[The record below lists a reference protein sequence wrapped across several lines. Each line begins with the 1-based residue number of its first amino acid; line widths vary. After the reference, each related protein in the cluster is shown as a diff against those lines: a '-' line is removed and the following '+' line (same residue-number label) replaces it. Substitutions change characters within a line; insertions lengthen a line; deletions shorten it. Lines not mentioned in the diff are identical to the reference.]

1 MRSGGI
7 GLRTRDEDHTVTDLP
22 FIDPHVHLWHLGNIR
37 YPWLSPPFNDDGPN
51 GSVESIAHNYLLD
64 DYLAESVAWHPAAI
78 VHVEAGAHAED
89 SLRETAWLQRIA
101 DQHQIPMGIVAFA
114 ALNDPDLERKLDL
127 HAQHSNLRGIRHI
140 VNWHPDA
147 KRTYTPRD
155 VTGDQDWQRGFALL
169 AKYGLSFDL
178 QAYPGQF
185 ARLAALGA
193 RHDDVAVIINHTGMP
208 VDTDNEGL
216 AVWRSGMKALAA
228 LPRAALKISGLGF
241 VHRSWKIEQIR
252 PIILEA
258 IEIFGVSRCMFASDF
273 PTDRLFGDFNRH
285 LEAYHE
291 IVADFTPDE
300 RKELFA
306 CNAARIYRLKG
317 SSGPT
322 HRIHQA
328 S

>member
-1 MRSGGI
+1 
-7 GLRTRDEDHTVTDLP
+7 
-22 FIDPHVHLWHLGNIR
+22 
-37 YPWLSPPFNDDGPN
+37 
-51 GSVESIAHNYLLD
+51 
-64 DYLAESVAWHPAAI
+64 
-78 VHVEAGAHAED
+78 
-89 SLRETAWLQRIA
+89 
-101 DQHQIPMGIVAFA
+101 
-114 ALNDPDLERKLDL
+114 
-127 HAQHSNLRGIRHI
+127 
-140 VNWHPDA
+140 
-147 KRTYTPRD
+147 
-155 VTGDQDWQRGFALL
+155 
-169 AKYGLSFDL
+169 
-178 QAYPGQF
+178 
-185 ARLAALGA
+185 
-193 RHDDVAVIINHTGMP
+193 
-208 VDTDNEGL
+208 
-216 AVWRSGMKALAA
+216 MKALAA

-317 SSGPT
+317 SSSPT